1 MKNILWHELEAFEEF
16 EDWLSTEKT
25 DNQVEKSR
33 ERETSNG
40 MDASEK
46 YQ

>member
-1 MKNILWHELEAFEEF
+1 MKNILWHELEASEGF

-40 MDASEK
+40 MEASENHG
-46 YQ
+46 